1 MGINIELRNWRRWT
15 TAALLGLTA
24 LTGVVPT
31 EAEPWT
37 GRFAYAR
44 PVFGEV

>member
-24 LTGVVPT
+24 LTGVVPA
-31 EAEPWT
+31 EAALRLCAA
-37 GRFAYAR
+37 GIRRGLA
-44 PVFGEV
+44 GQ